1 MEAPRD
7 SRPFFLKGF
16 EGRRFP
22 RKPLT
27 HFRVYIPKPPG
38 GKFKLNQD
46 EPNRKRNS
54 QTTWIIRPR
63 AKTAN
68 GITDSPSIAP
78 QSPSLTRGFRRA
90 RLLRKPLGAYLRI
103 PRNATASRCARR
115 TPQRFRSKWHWRFRR
130 RIRARTAYAARPRAA
145 QARANSAHRSRR
157 NRCQER

>member
-78 QSPSLTRGFRRA
+78 PEPLFDERLSPRAPSPQTPRSLLA
-90 RLLRKPLGAYLRI
+90 HSPECYSVSLRSK
-103 PRNATASRCARR
+103 NAAAFSKQMALAISAPNSCANSVCNSPTRCAGSSQLG
-115 TPQRFRSKWHWRFRR
+115 TSQPS
-130 RIRARTAYAARPRAA
+130 
-145 QARANSAHRSRR
+145 
-157 NRCQER
+157 